1 MNVLMVTAA
10 VGAFLIGHGEEGA
23 TVLFLFAIAE
33 YLEEY
38 AAERAERS
46 IGSLIQLVPEC
57 ATVIR
62 DRKEAQVLV
71 DDVQIGEMVAVRPGD
86 KIPLDGLVAQGTSAV
101 NQAAITGESVP
112 VTKQKGDEVF
122 AGTMAVE
129 GYLEITVTK
138 RSHESTLAR
147 IMEYVEKAQE
157 RRSVTEAFIG
167 RFARYYTPIVLL
179 LAGLIVVV
187 PPLAFGLPWEE
198 SIYRGLVL
206 LVISCPCALAISTP
220 VSMVSGITSAARNGI
235 LVKGRDYLEEAGY
248 TSVIVFDKT
257 GTLTRGNLEVTDAVA
272 FPGHT
277 ENEVLAIAAAL
288 ESRSG
293 HPIATAITRLVA
305 REGIVPREV
314 QSFVSVTGKGLTGEV
329 EGKKIAAGTRLL
341 FPEGAAPAQEDT
353 AESLENAGKTLVF
366 VGMDG
371 RNVGIIALRDTIKED
386 ASQAIRDIRALG
398 IRTIMLTGD
407 NDRVARAVASELG
420 IDEYYAAL
428 LPDEKQKKVA
438 ELVER
443 YSHVMMVGDGVNDAP
458 ALAQASVGVAM
469 GAAGSDIAI
478 ETADIVIMEDRIAK
492 CTDLINLSRRS
503 MAIVKQNVA
512 VSILVKTTFAGLALF
527 GFITLWMAVGAGDM
541 GLSLAVIA
549 NALRLQVR

>member
-1 MNVLMVTAA
+1 
-10 VGAFLIGHGEEGA
+10 
-23 TVLFLFAIAE
+23 
-33 YLEEY
+33 
-38 AAERAERS
+38 
-46 IGSLIQLVPEC
+46 
-57 ATVIR
+57 
-62 DRKEAQVLV
+62 
-71 DDVQIGEMVAVRPGD
+71 
-86 KIPLDGLVAQGTSAV
+86 
-101 NQAAITGESVP
+101 
-112 VTKQKGDEVF
+112 
-122 AGTMAVE
+122 
-129 GYLEITVTK
+129 
-138 RSHESTLAR
+138 
-147 IMEYVEKAQE
+147 
-157 RRSVTEAFIG
+157 
-167 RFARYYTPIVLL
+167 
-179 LAGLIVVV
+179 
-187 PPLAFGLPWEE
+187 
-198 SIYRGLVL
+198 
-206 LVISCPCALAISTP
+206 
-220 VSMVSGITSAARNGI
+220 MVSGITSAARNGI

-293 HPIATAITRLVA
+293 HPIATAITRRVA

-329 EGKKIAAGTRLL
+329 EGQKIAAGTRLL

-386 ASQAIRDIRALG
+386 ASRAIRDIRALG

-443 YSHVMMVGDGVNDAP
+443 YSHVVMVGDGVNDAP

-469 GAAGSDIAI
+469 GAAGSDVAI

-492 CTDLINLSRRS
+492 VTDLINLSRRS

-512 VSILVKTTFAGLALF
+512 VSIIVKTTFAGLALF